1 MTSTGGGG
9 AEGVDPDTYRHAVG
23 RLAKGVAVLTT
34 HASGQ
39 YHALTADSVTSVS
52 LEPVLLLVCVETDA
66 RFHDAVIESGVF
78 GVSVLAAG
86 QRAAAAWFATPGRPL
101 PGQLDRAPHTI
112 GSSGVPLLD
121 GALST
126 LECSVRDIHPA
137 GDHSIIVGAVDTAAL
152 ASDPGP
158 ALVHFRG
165 QYSALP

>member
-1 MTSTGGGG
+1 MTDSGEGSA
-9 AEGVDPDTYRHAVG
+9 AEVDTDTYRHAIG

-34 HASGQ
+34 AASGQ

-52 LEPVLLLVCVETDA
+52 LDPVLLLVCVETDA
-66 RFHDAVIESGVF
+66 RFHDAVLESGVF

-101 PGQLDRAPHTI
+101 PGQMDRAPHTLAP
-112 GSSGVPLLD
+112 SGVPLLD

-126 LECSVRDIHPA
+126 LECTVHDVHPA
-137 GDHSIIVGAVDTAAL
+137 GDHSIIVGAVQSARLSGEPTA
-152 ASDPGP
+152 